1 MIVLIAE
8 ALDERKKLR
17 TALTELQQMPTTVDE
32 DEEEEAAKTAATESL
47 EKVEI
52 ILSRIQELSVSIN
65 RRNSE
70 TKIAWE
76 DGELSIMEA
85 VSLRD
90 RLVTEHRFYDGLLDS
105 QESALKPSRRW
116 GAARSKDDVKVKPVI
131 EPKALRMARD
141 QAAKTV
147 AALDNAIQK
156 VNWTVEL

>member
-17 TALTELQQMPTTVDE
+17 TALAELQQMPTTVDE
-32 DEEEEAAKTAATESL
+32 DDEEEAAKAAATESL

-52 ILSRIQELSVSIN
+52 VLSRIQELSVAIN

-76 DGELSIMEA
+76 DGQLSIMEA

-90 RLVTEHRFYDGLLDS
+90 RLTTEHRFYDALLDA
-105 QESALKPSRRW
+105 QASAMRTDRRYR
-116 GAARSKDDVKVKPVI
+116 ARSKEDVKVKPVI